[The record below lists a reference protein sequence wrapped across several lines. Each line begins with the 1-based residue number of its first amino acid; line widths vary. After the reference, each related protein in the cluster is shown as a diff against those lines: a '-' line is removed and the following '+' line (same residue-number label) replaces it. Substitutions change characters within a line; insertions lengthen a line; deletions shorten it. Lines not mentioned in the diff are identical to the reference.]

1 MAQSDIDQHLMLQI
15 PDHLKI
21 YELTTTG
28 PHQKSNAN
36 LTAIEEKKDIVW
48 FHIMKEE
55 YDQIQGGIEFHPED
69 HDGSIGLKIPSQVA
83 SKLRYPWL
91 HGSLF
96 EHHAHAIFHTSWLMS
111 ENRVATAHPKTSFL
125 VSYKPSL
132 WRMHDYIMN
141 NKVNCWSRHNTS
153 RSIQV
158 LEGNY
163 DLDDQEQASARIF
176 QVDGSIPEIFDH
188 INWSKG
194 FLWAYHVP
202 FKTSVLEA
210 DASIENFQQSIKDAM
225 HHAGLHL
232 LTPLSAENYNLL
244 LKACIKLGISIK
256 APMNKDGARYR
267 GHIDH
272 AKYIM
277 KNMEESIKDF
287 PPKSPSSRPCVPRHQ
302 DDITMPQAID
312 IDMEEDPTIE
322 NEDGTITVP
331 IHMVSINP

>member
-1 MAQSDIDQHLMLQI
+1 M
-15 PDHLKI
+15 
-21 YELTTTG
+21 
-28 PHQKSNAN
+28 
-36 LTAIEEKKDIVW
+36 
-48 FHIMKEE
+48 
-55 YDQIQGGIEFHPED
+55 
-69 HDGSIGLKIPSQVA
+69 
-83 SKLRYPWL
+83 

-176 QVDGSIPEIFDH
+176 QIDGSIPEIFDH

-202 FKTSVLEA
+202 FKTSVLES
-210 DASIENFQQSIKDAM
+210 DESIENFQQSIKDAM

-232 LTPLSAENYNLL
+232 LTSLSAENYNLL